1 MGREVR
7 ERMGREMCE
16 RDFDPMTVR
25 PGEMGSRGAGAG
37 RRGAGPVGAAPNP
50 GPPLAAP
57 PPPPGGPPRLVHELR
72 GIDVLDGLDDRERIL
87 RVLHRLAVEL
97 APV

>member
-37 RRGAGPVGAAPNP
+37 HHV
-50 GPPLAAP
+50 
-57 PPPPGGPPRLVHELR
+57 
-72 GIDVLDGLDDRERIL
+72 
-87 RVLHRLAVEL
+87 
-97 APV
+97 